1 VGSSA
6 VMVFPAESVV
16 EADLPPNI
24 PVMPF
29 LVLVKALLV
38 AMPTLFIWPVAV
50 CRIAA
55 SLPVPVVVAGE
66 LATGAE
72 ALLNGFSEAREKLL
86 VAQPV
91 DITAVLPATIAAN
104 AVRRKGSL
112 TLTIETPDL
121 IATGFATE
129 PQTNCAT

>member
-1 VGSSA
+1 
-6 VMVFPAESVV
+6 
-16 EADLPPNI
+16 
-24 PVMPF
+24 
-29 LVLVKALLV
+29 
-38 AMPTLFIWPVAV
+38 MPTLFIWPVAV

-55 SLPVPVVVAGE
+55 SLPVAGVLVGV

-72 ALLNGFSEAREKLL
+72 ALLNGLSEAIEKLL

-91 DITAVLPATIAAN
+91 DITAVLPATSAAN

-121 IATGFATE
+121 IATGFATKL
-129 PQTNCAT
+129 

>member
-1 VGSSA
+1 
-6 VMVFPAESVV
+6 
-16 EADLPPNI
+16 
-24 PVMPF
+24 
-29 LVLVKALLV
+29 
-38 AMPTLFIWPVAV
+38 MPTLFIWPVAV

-55 SLPVPVVVAGE
+55 SLPVAAGAAGV

-72 ALLNGFSEAREKLL
+72 ALLNGLSDAMEKLL

-91 DITAVLPATIAAN
+91 DITAVLPATSAAR

-121 IATGFATE
+121 IATGFATT
-129 PQTNCAT
+129 PQTNQSR